1 MNKARAGVPVRGARA
16 AVHKLFTFEGL
27 TFPSHCG
34 IIYMESED
42 TNMLQ
47 KNIEK
52 EERKNRRTWGGYY
65 TRKTP
70 TKKEKEEKSRK
81 KYRKGIDKDD

>member
-1 MNKARAGVPVRGARA
+1 MTAEGRARA

-27 TFPSHCG
+27 TFPSRCG
-34 IIYMESED
+34 IIYIERED
-42 TNMLQ
+42 TIMLQ

-52 EERKNRRTWGGYY
+52 EERKNRRTWQGYY

-70 TKKEKEEKSRK
+70 TKKEKEEKNRK